1 MRKLILALA
10 ALLGAFCMGLL
21 SGCGYDGSYR
31 YPCKDPTNW
40 ESADCKPPICT
51 ASGTCPE
58 DIYGSVPQL
67 MKRKDIQIVK

>member
-1 MRKLILALA
+1 MRKGILALA

-31 YPCKDPTNW
+31 YPCQDPTNW

-58 DIYGSVPQL
+58 DIYGSVPQ
-67 MKRKDIQIVK
+67 

>member
-1 MRKLILALA
+1 MRKVILTLA

-21 SGCGYDGSYR
+21 SGCGYDGGYR
-31 YPCKDPTNW
+31 YPCQDPTNW

-58 DIYGSVPQL
+58 DIYGSVPQ
-67 MKRKDIQIVK
+67 

>member
-1 MRKLILALA
+1 MRKVILALA

-21 SGCGYDGSYR
+21 SGCGHDGGYR
-31 YPCKDPTNW
+31 YPCQDPTNW

-58 DIYGSVPQL
+58 DIYGSVA
-67 MKRKDIQIVK
+67 R

>member
-1 MRKLILALA
+1 MEENVRLMRKLILALA

-31 YPCKDPTNW
+31 YPCQDPTNW

-58 DIYGSVPQL
+58 DIYGSVPQ
-67 MKRKDIQIVK
+67 